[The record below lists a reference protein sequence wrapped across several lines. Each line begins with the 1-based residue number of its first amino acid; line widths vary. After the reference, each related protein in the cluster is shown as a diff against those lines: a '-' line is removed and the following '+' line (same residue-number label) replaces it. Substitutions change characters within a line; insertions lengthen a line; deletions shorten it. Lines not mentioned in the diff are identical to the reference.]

1 MNNNLYS
8 NVTQEAILL
17 PAWKNYFYTENNS
30 QKATNQPLQPIITN
44 KMYYHIYKIQIKMH
58 FKDTKYN

>member
-8 NVTQEAILL
+8 NVTQVAILL
-17 PAWKNYFYTENNS
+17 PAWKNYFYIEINS
-30 QKATNQPLQPIITN
+30 QEAKNLPLQPNITN
-44 KMYYHIYKIQIKMH
+44 NMYYHIYKIQIETH